1 MNQKNLDYL
10 KDGIKY
16 LGFGE
21 GLNDKLAENVS
32 KQVPQFQLNTTNEYG
47 PHRVNYAL
55 EFNKSEQS
63 DMYFFNKYTATLQ
76 GKDGDDKSQTFYI
89 KKNSGVTAKEAY
101 NLLSG
106 RAVNKDLTNSEG
118 QPYNAWLQIDW
129 SQKEANG
136 NHKFKV
142 VHQAYGYDLDKVLS
156 KFPIKDLDGA
166 VFKER
171 LLKSLERGNL
181 HEVVF
186 QKGDSA
192 ERRLIEANP
201 QFKTLNVYDLSMK
214 KLFIENEKKEAK
226 DMKQEKSEKE
236 TLSPNEEEKKEEK
249 KREEQKKEINQ
260 GGDDESPNKGKK
272 TFKRPKLSV
281 K

>member
-21 GLNDKLAENVS
+21 GLNDKLMENVS

-76 GKDGDDKSQTFYI
+76 GKDGEDKSQTFYI

-106 RAVNKDLTNSEG
+106 RSVNKDLTNSEG

-156 KFPIKDLDGA
+156 KLPIKDLDGA

-171 LLKSLERGNL
+171 LMKSLERGNL

-186 QKGDSA
+186 QNGDSA

-214 KLFIENEKKEAK
+214 RLYVSNENKELKSTNIEKVAQPEK
-226 DMKQEKSEKE
+226 
-236 TLSPNEEEKKEEK
+236 EEEKKEEK
-249 KREEQKKEINQ
+249 KKEEQKRELKE
-260 GGDDESPNKGKK
+260 GSDDGSPNKRKK
-272 TFKRPKLSV
+272 TAKRPKLSI
-281 K
+281 